1 MPGER
6 SLGRRHRFCISLDFG
21 QIDFF
26 TSSRRK
32 AIAGFPHLCQH
43 DGEHARLVPRL
54 SWVRR
59 LLDGQVAQINESHL
73 TPLTICAPSTV
84 EVQQIRCLIPRQK
97 RLLLAPIDNWPAWQQ
112 DGHGRSALRPRT
124 RSGFVL
130 MLQSAI
136 FRAGHSHCW
145 MQPDCRA
152 TKGKFP
158 FPHRSSLPVLAQV
171 AFLAVELH
179 KVSHPKLPNRPCSGE
194 FPASSASG

>member
-1 MPGER
+1 M
-6 SLGRRHRFCISLDFG
+6 
-21 QIDFF
+21 
-26 TSSRRK
+26 
-32 AIAGFPHLCQH
+32 
-43 DGEHARLVPRL
+43 
-54 SWVRR
+54 
-59 LLDGQVAQINESHL
+59 
-73 TPLTICAPSTV
+73 

-136 FRAGHSHCW
+136 FRAGHSFSW
-145 MQPDCRA
+145 MQPDSRA